1 MKMPRFTRKETKTMD
16 NRAYYQLY
24 KGYRGP
30 KTEDE
35 YEYII
40 KKLYRQLKKAYTVDE
55 AKAIIDEIYK
65 YRSQKAEMEMNKWQ
79 SSV

>member
-1 MKMPRFTRKETKTMD
+1 MD

-24 KGYRGP
+24 KGYREP

-40 KKLYRQLKKAYTVDE
+40 KKLYRQLKKTYTVDE
-55 AKAIIDEIYK
+55 AKAIVEEIYK
-65 YRSQKAEMEMNKWQ
+65 YKSQMAERGLNKWQ
-79 SSV
+79 S

>member
-1 MKMPRFTRKETKTMD
+1 MD

-24 KGYRGP
+24 REYRGP

-40 KKLYRQLKKAYTVDE
+40 KKLYRQLKKAYTEDE
-55 AKAIIDEIYK
+55 AKAIISEIYK
-65 YRSQKAEMEMNKWQ
+65 YKSQMAEMELNKWQ
-79 SSV
+79 SSVSKTSRTPSKS

>member
-1 MKMPRFTRKETKTMD
+1 MD

-24 KGYRGP
+24 KGYREP
-30 KTEDE
+30 ETADE

-55 AKAIIDEIYK
+55 AKAIVEEIYK
-65 YRSQKAEMEMNKWQ
+65 YKSQMAETELNKWR

>member
-1 MKMPRFTRKETKTMD
+1 MD

-55 AKAIIDEIYK
+55 AKAIIEEIYK
-65 YRSQKAEMEMNKWQ
+65 YKGQKAEMELNKWQ
-79 SSV
+79 SSVSKTSRTPSKS

>member
-1 MKMPRFTRKETKTMD
+1 MEYKT
-16 NRAYYQLY
+16 YYQLY

-30 KTEDE
+30 ETEDE

-40 KKLYRQLKKAYTVDE
+40 RKLYRQLKKAYTVDE
-55 AKAIIDEIYK
+55 AKAIVDEIYK
-65 YRSQKAEMEMNKWQ
+65 VKAEMAERMLNKWQ

>member
-1 MKMPRFTRKETKTMD
+1 MD
-16 NRAYYQLY
+16 DKAYYQLY

-30 KTEDE
+30 ETPDE

-40 KKLYRQLKKAYTVDE
+40 KKLYRQLKKTYTVEE
-55 AKAIIDEIYK
+55 AKAIIEEIYK
-65 YRSQKAEMEMNKWQ
+65 YRAEMAERKLNKWQ